1 MEKPINTIILDDEPF
16 AVSLLKDYAEKVSN
30 LNIIYAGSD
39 TYKVLELLKEYTNSL
54 VFIDLQM
61 PELSGME
68 IMEMRNHSD
77 HNFIIT
83 SAYQEYA
90 LDAFKYKVIDF
101 LVKPITFQRF
111 YDSVEKYL
119 AWQNSFKTAS
129 NSFAKSR
136 DFYIKAERKVY
147 RVIPEEIIYIEGL
160 KDYIRIHTKND
171 KIIAHE
177 NMKDIIEMLPKN
189 EFLRIHRS
197 YIIPSGKIKILEGNS
212 ICLDGDIRLPIG
224 ETYRKVIKAKFN

>member
-1 MEKPINTIILDDEPF
+1 MKNQINTIILDDEPF
-16 AVSLLKDYAEKVSN
+16 AVRLLKDYAEKVPI

-39 TYKVLELLKEYTNSL
+39 TYKVLELLKKYTNSL

-68 IMEMRNHSD
+68 IMQMSNNSQ

-101 LVKPITFQRF
+101 LVKPISFQRF
-111 YDSVEKYL
+111 YESVEKYL
-119 AWQNSFKTAS
+119 AWQKSFNPTSK
-129 NSFAKSR
+129 KR
-136 DFYIKAERKVY
+136 EFYIKAERKVY

-160 KDYIRIHTKND
+160 KDYIRIHTKSD

-197 YIIPSGKIKILEGNS
+197 YIIPSEKIKMLEGNS

>member
-16 AVSLLKDYAEKVSN
+16 AVSLLKDYAEKISS
-30 LNIIYAGSD
+30 LKLIYAGSD
-39 TYKVLELLKEYTNSL
+39 VYEVLELLKKTPKTL

-68 IMEMRNHSD
+68 IMQMSNDST

-83 SAYQEYA
+83 SAYKQYA

-101 LVKPITFQRF
+101 LVKPISFQRF
-111 YDSVEKYL
+111 YDSVEKFT
-119 AWQNSFKTAS
+119 AWQNSFDTIS
-129 NSFAKSR
+129 KSK
-136 DFYIKAERKVY
+136 DFFIKAERKVY
-147 RVIPEEIIYIEGL
+147 RINPKEIQYIEGL
-160 KDYIRIHTKND
+160 KDYIRIHTEKE

-177 NMKDIIEMLPKN
+177 NMKDIIDKLPKD

-197 YIIPSGKIKILEGNS
+197 YIIPFGKIKMLEGNS
-212 ICLDGDIRLPIG
+212 IWLYGDIRLPIG
-224 ETYRKVIKAKFN
+224 ETYRKVIKAKFNQ

>member
-1 MEKPINTIILDDEPF
+1 MKRQINTIILDDEPF
-16 AVSLLKDYAEKVSN
+16 AVRLLKDYAEKVSS

-61 PELSGME
+61 PELSGIE

-101 LVKPITFQRF
+101 LVKPISFQRF
-111 YDSVEKYL
+111 YESVEKYL
-119 AWQNSFKTAS
+119 AWQKSFETAS
-129 NSFAKSR
+129 NYTAKSR
-136 DFYIKAERKVY
+136 DFYIKAERKIY
-147 RVIPEEIIYIEGL
+147 RIIPEEILYIEGL
-160 KDYIRIHTKND
+160 KDYIRIHTRTD

-177 NMKDIIEMLPKN
+177 NMKDIIKRLPKN
-189 EFLRIHRS
+189 KFLRIHRS
-197 YIIPSGKIKILEGNS
+197 YIIPSGKIKMLEGNS
-212 ICLDGDIRLPIG
+212 IYLHGDIRLPIG
-224 ETYRKVIKAKFN
+224 ETYRKAIKAKFN

>member
-1 MEKPINTIILDDEPF
+1 MENQINTIILDDEPF
-16 AVSLLKDYAEKVSN
+16 AVRLLKEYAEKVPI

-39 TYKVLELLKEYTNSL
+39 TYKVLELLKKYTNSL

-68 IMEMRNHSD
+68 IMQISNTSQ

-101 LVKPITFQRF
+101 IVKPISFQRF
-111 YDSVEKYL
+111 YESVKKYL
-119 AWQNSFKTAS
+119 AWQKSFKSAF
-129 NSFAKSR
+129 NSSAKSR

-160 KDYIRIHTKND
+160 KDYIRIHTKSD

-177 NMKDIIEMLPKN
+177 NMKDIIEMLPEN

-197 YIIPSGKIKILEGNS
+197 YIIPSGKIKMLEGNS

>member
-1 MEKPINTIILDDEPF
+1 MKNPINTIILDDEPF
-16 AVSLLKDYAEKVSN
+16 AVRLLKDYAEKVST

-39 TYKVLELLKEYTNSL
+39 TYKVLELLMEHTNSL
-54 VFIDLQM
+54 IFIDLQM

-68 IMEMRNHSD
+68 IMQMSNNSE

-111 YDSVEKYL
+111 YDSVEKFL
-119 AWQNSFKTAS
+119 AWQASFGNTPENKE
-129 NSFAKSR
+129 
-136 DFYIKAERKVY
+136 FYIKAERKVY
-147 RVIPEEIIYIEGL
+147 RIVPEEIIYIEGL
-160 KDYIRIHTKND
+160 KDYIRIHTERE
-171 KIIAHE
+171 KIIAHG
-177 NMKDIIEMLPKN
+177 NMKDIIEKLPKN

-197 YIIPSGKIKILEGNS
+197 YIISSGKIKMLEGNS
-212 ICLDGDIRLPIG
+212 ICLYGDIRLPIG
-224 ETYRKVIKAKFN
+224 ETYRKIVKEKFN

>member
-1 MEKPINTIILDDEPF
+1 MGGPINTIILDDEPF
-16 AVSLLKDYAEKVSN
+16 AVRLLKDYAEKVSS

-39 TYKVLELLKEYTNSL
+39 TYKVLELLKEYTDSL

-61 PELSGME
+61 SELSGME
-68 IMEMRNHSD
+68 IMQMSNNSQN
-77 HNFIIT
+77 NFIIT

-101 LVKPITFQRF
+101 LVKPISFQRF

-119 AWQNSFKTAS
+119 AWQNSFKTVS

-136 DFYIKAERKVY
+136 DFYIKAERKIY
-147 RVIPEEIIYIEGL
+147 RIIPEEIIYIEGL

>member
-1 MEKPINTIILDDEPF
+1 MEKTINTIILDDEPF
-16 AVSLLKDYAEKVSN
+16 AVRLLKDYAEKISS

-39 TYKVLELLKEYTNSL
+39 TYKVLNLLKEQKHIL
-54 VFIDLQM
+54 IFIDLQM

-68 IMEMRNHSD
+68 IMQMSEKFK

-101 LVKPITFQRF
+101 LVKPISFQRF
-111 YDSVEKYL
+111 HESVEQYL
-119 AWQNSFKTAS
+119 DWQESFTIS
-129 NSFAKSR
+129 HPNVGRS

-147 RVIPEEIIYIEGL
+147 RIIPEEIVYIEGL
-160 KDYIRIHTKND
+160 KDYIRIHTKSE

-177 NMKDIIEMLPKN
+177 NMKDIIGKLPENK
-189 EFLRIHRS
+189 FLRIHRS
-197 YIIPSGKIKILEGNS
+197 YIIPIEKIKMLEGNS
-212 ICLDGDIRLPIG
+212 ICLYGDLRLPIG
-224 ETYRKVIKAKFN
+224 ETYRKNIKAKFH

>member
-16 AVSLLKDYAEKVSN
+16 AVRLLKDYAEKVSS

-101 LVKPITFQRF
+101 LVKPISFQRF

-119 AWQNSFKTAS
+119 AWQNSFKTDS
-129 NSFAKSR
+129 YSFAKSR
-136 DFYIKAERKVY
+136 DFYIKAERKIY
-147 RVIPEEIIYIEGL
+147 RIIPEEIIYIEGL
-160 KDYIRIHTKND
+160 KDYIRIHTKNY

-197 YIIPSGKIKILEGNS
+197 YIIPSGKIKMLEGNS
-212 ICLDGDIRLPIG
+212 ICLVGDIRLPIG
-224 ETYRKVIKAKFN
+224 ETYRKLIKAKFN

>member
-1 MEKPINTIILDDEPF
+1 MESQINTIILDDEPF
-16 AVSLLKDYAEKVSN
+16 AVRLLKDYAEKIST

-39 TYKVLELLKEYTNSL
+39 AYKVLELLKEYNNTL

-61 PELSGME
+61 PELNGME
-68 IMEMRNHSD
+68 IMQMSNNSQ

-101 LVKPITFQRF
+101 LVKPISFQRF
-111 YDSVEKYL
+111 YESVEKYL
-119 AWQNSFKTAS
+119 AWQKSFNTTS
-129 NSFAKSR
+129 EKSE
-136 DFYIKAERKVY
+136 FYIKAERKVY
-147 RVIPEEIIYIEGL
+147 RVIPEEIVYIEGL
-160 KDYIRIHTKND
+160 KDYIRIHTKSE

-177 NMKDIIEMLPKN
+177 NMKDIIERLPEN

-197 YIIPSGKIKILEGNS
+197 YIIPSGKIKMLEGNS
-212 ICLDGDIRLPIG
+212 ICLDGNIRLPIG
-224 ETYRKVIKAKFN
+224 ETYRKTIKARFK

>member
-1 MEKPINTIILDDEPF
+1 MENSVNTIILDDEPF
-16 AVSLLKDYAEKVSN
+16 AVRLLKDYAEKVST

-39 TYKVLELLKEYTNSL
+39 VYKVIELLKERTNCL

-68 IMEMRNHSD
+68 IMQMSKNSK

-111 YDSVEKYL
+111 HEAVEKYS
-119 AWQNSFKTAS
+119 AWQESFGNIPENKE
-129 NSFAKSR
+129 
-136 DFYIKAERKVY
+136 FYIKAERKVY
-147 RVIPEEIIYIEGL
+147 RIIPEEIIYIEGL
-160 KDYIRIHTKND
+160 KDYIRFHMERE
-171 KIIAHE
+171 KIIAHG
-177 NMKDIIEMLPKN
+177 NMKDIIKKLPKN
-189 EFLRIHRS
+189 KFLRIHRS
-197 YIIPSGKIKILEGNS
+197 YIISSGKIKMLDGNS
-212 ICLDGDIRLPIG
+212 IYLHGNIRLPIG
-224 ETYRKVIKAKFN
+224 ETYRKIVKAKFN